1 MKSKITIIIASIL
14 ICLIINFDAFTQSNV
29 ETVIKE
35 ISGNNKSL
43 IANAQLIQSKKLES
57 KVGISLYNPFIE
69 ITNLFGASDNKGDQ
83 TEFKVIQAFDF
94 PTAYSKRN
102 KLSNLKIQQSNFE
115 REIFR
120 QNVLLEAKLI
130 CLELIYLNKKKL
142 ILTRRSV
149 ITENLFNLY
158 KTKLDKG
165 EGNILDVNKA
175 KINLLN
181 IKTELLI
188 LENEIN
194 ELNQRLIELNGGKSI
209 VFNDTLYPVIP
220 PIPEF
225 VTLENTIEES
235 DPLRKS
241 LLQEKLINQGQIEL
255 SKSLSLPKFEIGYY
269 YLGLSNQNYNGVHFG
284 FSIPLWENNYR
295 TDLYKSRA
303 LYSNLEIEN
312 HRTEHYYEIKQQ
324 YDKYETL
331 RDALN
336 EYLTV
341 LESLKSEELLI
352 NALNIG
358 EISILEYFAEVNYY
372 NLSYDKFL
380 ELEKEY
386 NKVVAGLFKYQ
397 L

>member
-1 MKSKITIIIASIL
+1 MKSKTAILIASIFV
-14 ICLIINFDAFTQSNV
+14 CLIINFNAFSQSNV
-29 ETVIKE
+29 ESVIKE

-43 IANAQLIQSKKLES
+43 IANAQLLQSKKLES

-94 PTAYSKRN
+94 PTSYSKRN
-102 KLSNLKIQQSNFE
+102 KLSDLKMQQTNFE

-130 CLELIYLNKKKL
+130 CMELIYLNKKKL

-149 ITENLFNLY
+149 IIENLFNLY
-158 KTKLDKG
+158 QTKLEKG

-181 IKTELLI
+181 IKTELLV

-209 VFNDTLYPVIP
+209 IFNDTLYPVTP

-225 VTLENTIEES
+225 ATLENTIEES

-241 LLQEKLINQGQIEL
+241 LLQEKLINQGQIDL

-269 YLGLSNQNYNGVHFG
+269 YLGLSNQNFNGIHLG

-295 TDLYKSRA
+295 TDFYKSRV
-303 LYSNLEIEN
+303 LYSNLEIES
-312 HRTEHYYEIKQQ
+312 HKTEHYYEIKQQ

-331 RDALN
+331 RNALN

-352 NALNIG
+352 NALNVG
-358 EISILEYFAEVNYY
+358 EISILEYFIEVNYY

-386 NKVVAGLFKYQ
+386 NKVVAELFKYQ

>member
-1 MKSKITIIIASIL
+1 MKSKTAILIASIFV
-14 ICLIINFDAFTQSNV
+14 CLIINFNAFSQSNV
-29 ETVIKE
+29 ESVIKE

-43 IANAQLIQSKKLES
+43 IANAQLLQSKKLES

-94 PTAYSKRN
+94 PTSYSKRN
-102 KLSNLKIQQSNFE
+102 KLSDLKMQQTNFE

-130 CLELIYLNKKKL
+130 CMELIYLNKKKL

-149 ITENLFNLY
+149 IIENLFNLY
-158 KTKLDKG
+158 QTKLEKG

-181 IKTELLI
+181 IKTELLV

-209 VFNDTLYPVIP
+209 IFNDTLYPVTP

-225 VTLENTIEES
+225 ATLENTIEES

-241 LLQEKLINQGQIEL
+241 LLQEKLINQGQIDL

-269 YLGLSNQNYNGVHFG
+269 YLGLSNQNFNGIHLG

-295 TDLYKSRA
+295 TDFYKSRV
-303 LYSNLEIEN
+303 LYSNLEIES
-312 HRTEHYYEIKQQ
+312 HKTEHCYEIKQQ

-331 RDALN
+331 RNALN

-352 NALNIG
+352 NALNVG
-358 EISILEYFAEVNYY
+358 EISILEYFIEVNYY

-386 NKVVAGLFKYQ
+386 NKVVAELFKYQ